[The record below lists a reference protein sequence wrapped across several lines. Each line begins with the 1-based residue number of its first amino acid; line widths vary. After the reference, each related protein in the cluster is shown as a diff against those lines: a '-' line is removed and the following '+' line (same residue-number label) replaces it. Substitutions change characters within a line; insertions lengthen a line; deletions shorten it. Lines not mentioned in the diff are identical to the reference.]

1 MEVEARDRQEGGLDA
16 MSQLGIDPSVD
27 KERELVVSVEVDGV
41 MQLDICS
48 GALEDGFRRSQTGG
62 RQLF

>member
-1 MEVEARDRQEGGLDA
+1 MGVEARDRQEGGLA
-16 MSQLGIDPSVD
+16 ATSQLRIDPLVD
-27 KERELVVSVEVDGV
+27 KERERVVAVEVDGV

-48 GALEDGFRRSQTGG
+48 GTLKDGFRRSQAGG

>member
-1 MEVEARDRQEGGLDA
+1 MGVEARDRQEGGLAA
-16 MSQLGIDPSVD
+16 MSQLIKKGNMY
-27 KERELVVSVEVDGV
+27 VVAVEVDGV

-48 GALEDGFRRSQTGG
+48 GTLKDGFRRSQAGG